1 MKKIISAIVCVS
13 LLSYASPVLP
23 IAFAEETTAT
33 NRIQATESEKEV
45 SFKDRIAEV
54 LHPEEKITSIPA
66 DHAYIPVDTIF
77 QVELTQEI
85 SSKTMKKG
93 NPVPLVL
100 RENVIINDVIVV
112 PAGTKVEGVVINAKR
127 NGMFGRS
134 GKLEFSINSVKSL
147 NGVQIPLQYLTEKKA
162 GHDGGAVAVAA
173 VVSLVGGLFMK
184 GKNVSFPAGS
194 VFDARV
200 TADTDLNVTLD
211 ELADVMNP
219 NKPHGVS
226 ITIK

>member
-1 MKKIISAIVCVS
+1 M
-13 LLSYASPVLP
+13 
-23 IAFAEETTAT
+23 
-33 NRIQATESEKEV
+33 
-45 SFKDRIAEV
+45 
-54 LHPEEKITSIPA
+54 HPEEKITSIPA
-66 DHAYIPVDTIF
+66 DHAYIPADTIF

-112 PAGTKVEGVVINAKR
+112 PAGTKVEGVVINARR